1 LQRFLGSLNY
11 VLDYYPNI
19 SRLAKPLH
27 DRLKTDPVRWFD
39 LYTSIVRQ
47 IKQQVQTILLLH
59 LANPLSPKIVKTDA
73 SDLGY
78 GGILKQVHNDKEQ
91 IL

>member
-1 LQRFLGSLNY
+1 LQRFLGTLNY

-19 SRLAKPLH
+19 SRLTKHLH
-27 DRLKTDPVRWFD
+27 DRLKKDPVRWSD

-47 IKQQVQTILLLH
+47 IKQQVQTIPLLH
-59 LANPLSPKIVKTDA
+59 LANPLASKIVETDA

-78 GGILKQVHNDKEQ
+78 GGVLKQVHNDKEQ

>member
-19 SRLAKPLH
+19 SRFAKPLH
-27 DRLKTDPVRWFD
+27 DRLKKDPVRWSD
-39 LYTSIVRQ
+39 LYTSIIRQ

-59 LANPLSPKIVKTDA
+59 LANPLSPKIVEIDA